1 MINFKWLSLTDLKAS
16 GKVVGEDGKSANHV
30 LPRNARQVRLSPPA
44 ARARARAR
52 SRRVHSYCVSLPP
65 RFGAQATLV
74 KAWKALGVLEK
85 WQKSAW
91 GKKLAARSAKA
102 AQTDF
107 DRFEVKV
114 AKQKAR
120 KAAGKVAPAKAAKA
134 KAVKA

>member
-16 GKVVGEDGKSANHV
+16 GKVVGEDGKSTNHV

-44 ARARARAR
+44 ARARARAQSPR
-52 SRRVHSYCVSLPP
+52 PLILCLSTP

-120 KAAGKVAPAKAAKA
+120 KAAGKAAPAKAAKA

>member
-1 MINFKWLSLTDLKAS
+1 MARAPTTCSHATRARC
-16 GKVVGEDGKSANHV
+16 VCRRQ
-30 LPRNARQVRLSPPA
+30 PRV
-44 ARARARAR
+44 RARARAVAA
-52 SRRVHSYCVSLPP
+52 STHIVSLP

-120 KAAGKVAPAKAAKA
+120 KAAGKAAPAKAAKA

>member
-16 GKVVGEDGKSANHV
+16 GKVVGEDGKSTNHV

-44 ARARARAR
+44 ARARAREVAA
-52 SRRVHSYCVSLPP
+52 STHFVSLYP

-91 GKKLAARSAKA
+91 GKELAARSAKA

-120 KAAGKVAPAKAAKA
+120 KAAGKAAPAKAAKA